1 MIPAGE
7 LAVTKTQ
14 EVVFGRF
21 GPRDVSKTYH
31 ARCFFLTVLPR
42 AKSYTVGEADLSGL
56 DSLSDEQKEE
66 LLQLM
71 ARGSTL
77 QEQLQAARMLAKAYK
92 EDKAQ
97 KMEAW
102 KQAPAA
108 AEAQGLPAPA
118 KPKFPRKR
126 Q

>member
-1 MIPAGE
+1 MA
-7 LAVTKTQ
+7 LY
-14 EVVFGRF
+14 

-31 ARCFFLTVLPR
+31 ARCFFLVVLPR
-42 AKSYTVGEADLSGL
+42 AKSYTVSEDDLAGL

-102 KQAPAA
+102 KQASAA
-108 AEAQGLPAPA
+108 AEAQGLPVPA